1 MSKMIDIKTVVYL
14 IVGIIT
20 IGGAVIAFFTMQTRQ
35 NMKIGQL
42 EKDIASVKDK
52 QTKATTYQIQ
62 TEKNIV
68 EINTKLDNIIQSIE
82 ELKNGGCA
90 LRKV

>member
-1 MSKMIDIKTVVYL
+1 MIDIKTVVYL

-35 NMKIGQL
+35 NMKIEQAA
-42 EKDIASVKDK
+42 KDISDMKDK
-52 QTKATTYQIQ
+52 QTKATHYQIE

-90 LRKV
+90 ARGI

>member
-1 MSKMIDIKTVVYL
+1 MIDIKTVVYL

-35 NMKIGQL
+35 NMKIEQAA
-42 EKDIASVKDK
+42 KDISDMKDK
-52 QTKATTYQIQ
+52 QSKAAHYQIE

-68 EINTKLDNIIQSIE
+68 EINTKLDNIIVSLDD
-82 ELKNGGCA
+82 LKNRDCH
-90 LRKV
+90 V